1 MIGWVLLVDQIPN
14 VLVSCYMYL
23 TIPDLSLSSLLLYIE
38 VGTVF
43 IIGVKKGLNRRFL
56 EGFKIYVAKWYLMR
70 TTSLVVPQFSLLPCF
85 LGWKFLKRFI
95 RGVLHFIY
103 WVAYVFDI
111 DCYDMWCVGKLVPV
125 VPIIFI

>member
-85 LGWKFLKRFI
+85 LGWKLLKILI
-95 RGVLHFIY
+95 RGVSSFLDWVEDFHVIVWRDMRCSVFITLIL
-103 WVAYVFDI
+103 FQ
-111 DCYDMWCVGKLVPV
+111 
-125 VPIIFI
+125 